1 MPFRQEAEV
10 TLCNQTHLQN
20 KGKVRV
26 KLFETSSSKSRCLR
40 SCCSLAYVMACDS
53 LRTVAPRRIPKGRR
67 STIMSQ
73 ICFQRA
79 CDDQVAS
86 NAKADVRSR
95 HPPLLSSCIEKPTGQ
110 PDPESNRQKSHSQGL
125 PRTAFSVRILSDMVY
140 SPSIIQYYPMA

>member
-1 MPFRQEAEV
+1 MPFGQEAEV
-10 TLCNQTHLQN
+10 TLCSQTCLQN

-40 SCCSLAYVMACDS
+40 SCCSLAYVMAFDS
-53 LRTVAPRRIPKGRR
+53 LRTVALRRFSKGQR

-79 CDDQVAS
+79 RDGQVAS

-95 HPPLLSSCIEKPTGQ
+95 PPPLLCSCIEKPTGH
-110 PDPESNRQKSHSQGL
+110 PNPESKRQKMHSQVL
-125 PRTAFSVRILSDMVY
+125 PRMGPGIRILSDMTY
-140 SPSIIQYYPMA
+140 RLQH

>member
-1 MPFRQEAEV
+1 MPFAREAEA
-10 TLCNQTHLQN
+10 TLCNQTRLQN
-20 KGKVRV
+20 KVNVRV

-79 CDDQVAS
+79 CDGQVAS
-86 NAKADVRSR
+86 NAKANVRSR
-95 HPPLLSSCIEKPTGQ
+95 PPTLLSPCIETPTGHSN
-110 PDPESNRQKSHSQGL
+110 PESKRQTRPSQGL
-125 PRTAFSVRILSDMVY
+125 PRTASGIRILSDMMY
-140 SPSIIQYYPMA
+140 SLNIIQYYPMT